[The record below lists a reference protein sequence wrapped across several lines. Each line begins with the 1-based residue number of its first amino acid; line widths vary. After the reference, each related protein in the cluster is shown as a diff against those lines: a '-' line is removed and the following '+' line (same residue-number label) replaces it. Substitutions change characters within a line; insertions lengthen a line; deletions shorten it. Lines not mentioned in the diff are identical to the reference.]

1 MSQLA
6 STFFSQSATSTD
18 TAKNFV
24 NQRIQET
31 QAKLISDAKEKVAQ
45 HLENIQQIGGAAAAG
60 GMGLHRT
67 YETGV
72 GAVNRYRKY
81 VANGQKIKAQA
92 EANNTTRDSEF
103 GGGSFEERL
112 GRLKA
117 GVNKGASEATQEVEQ
132 NVLQKAVPT
141 GEKFTKP
148 EDFPDV
154 PGETGEEFRPEDAE
168 AGTKTLS
175 SEVFVRPPNP
185 QISITEDIPDA
196 PGVAPKLNIGDPYDK
211 VIGKAAPEET
221 AFGGRGVVGQE
232 DLQNLGDRPTL
243 IAGTLGSRVGI
254 GEEGAVKT
262 VPIGV
267 SPPSTRLEQGA
278 EAFAGVKPSA
288 AGFGTSIEDKVSG
301 VAESLASGASKLGDV
316 GALGSQIAGQAIGGK
331 TGNIL
336 SDAGT
341 GLQGV
346 KGATSLG
353 SKISSIVGEGVGEGA
368 GEIAGTALS
377 FLGPVGE
384 VAGAGVM
391 LYGVL
396 HDIFG
401 KKKNTQED
409 VSPQS
414 IVGGAV
420 NSVGLD
426 EASAQRASGAVE
438 GQTLV

>member
-6 STFFSQSATSTD
+6 STFFSQSATATD

-24 NQRIQET
+24 NQRIQEA

-103 GGGSFEERL
+103 GSGSLEDRL

-154 PGETGEEFRPEDAE
+154 PGATGEEFRPEEAE

-196 PGVAPKLNIGDPYDK
+196 PGAAPKLDIGDPYDK
-211 VIGKAAPEET
+211 VVGKAAPEET
-221 AFGGRGVVGQE
+221 AFAGKGAVGEQ
-232 DLQNLGDRPTL
+232 DLLSIDTTSL
-243 IAGTLGSRVGI
+243 TAGTLGKEVGI
-254 GEEGAVKT
+254 GQQGLAPKLVAQTQEGNLQ
-262 VPIGV
+262 
-267 SPPSTRLEQGA
+267 RGA
-278 EAFAGVKPSA
+278 EAFGGVKPSA
-288 AGFGTSIEDKVSG
+288 AGFGTSLEDKAGS
-301 VAESLASGASKLGDV
+301 VADTLASGLSKVSDV
-316 GALGSQIAGQAIGGK
+316 GALGSQIAGQAVGGK
-331 TGNIL
+331 AGNIL

-341 GLQGV
+341 GIQGV

-384 VAGAGVM
+384 VAGAGIM

-409 VSPQS
+409 V
-414 IVGGAV
+414 
-420 NSVGLD
+420 
-426 EASAQRASGAVE
+426 
-438 GQTLV
+438 